1 MCGIGGVMMRDGR
14 APDPAVLD
22 RLTAAL
28 RHRGPDGTGRY
39 VKGDVGL
46 VHARL
51 AIIDLATGDQPLYGP
66 RACALVA
73 NAEIYNYVEL
83 RQRLGNSLFATKSDC
98 EPILTLYDRHGVDC
112 AHELRGMYAFGL
124 HDPDNNQLVLSRD
137 PFGIKQLYYVETAAG
152 FAFASEPQALIAA
165 GLLAAE
171 PVPRAIGELLQLQF
185 TTGSETIFR
194 GIHRVLPGET
204 LIVKAGRIASRT
216 RLPALPAGGA
226 VELEEAA
233 ALERLDRVL
242 MDSVAVHE
250 RSDVPYGLFLSSG
263 IDSTTILA
271 CMARLDG
278 HSVLAYTASFPAT
291 SVHDEYAEAHR
302 LASAIGARHI
312 KVEVT
317 ADHFW
322 SQLPRIVASVDDP
335 TADYAIVPTHLL
347 AREAAKD
354 VKVVLCGE
362 GGDEMFAGYSR
373 YIRQSRP
380 WWLGGRPRRRGGP
393 FSGAGIFREE
403 PRDWRDG
410 IAAAEKSCALP
421 DRSRLQIAQA
431 IDCADYLPH
440 GLLVKLDRC
449 LMAHGLE
456 GRTPLLDPVIADF
469 AFRLPQRL
477 KLRRRRGKYLL
488 RRWLERHVP
497 KSLPFA
503 RKRGF
508 TAPVADWIRERGEK
522 LGPLVAADP
531 GVAAVCVPERV
542 KGLFASQEKGRLEAA
557 WRLLFYALW
566 HRRHIRGLA
575 PDGDVFECLAQ
586 RG

>member
-1 MCGIGGVMMRDGR
+1 MCGIAGLMTRDGR
-14 APDPAVLD
+14 PPDPAILD

-28 RHRGPDGTGRY
+28 RHRGPDGTGRH
-39 VKGDVGL
+39 VRDDVGL

-51 AIIDLATGDQPLYGP
+51 AIIDLATGDQPLFGP
-66 RACALVA
+66 RQCALVA

-83 RQRLGNSLFATKSDC
+83 RQRLGNSLFKTKSDC
-98 EPILTLYDRHGVDC
+98 EPILTLYDRHGADT
-112 AHELRGMYAFGL
+112 ARELRGMYAFGL
-124 HDPDNNQLVLSRD
+124 HDPDNKQLVLARD
-137 PFGIKQLYYVETAAG
+137 PFGIKQLYYAETASG

-165 GLLAAE
+165 GLVTPEA
-171 PVPRAIGELLQLQF
+171 VPRAVAELLQLQF
-185 TTGSETIFR
+185 TTGAETIFR

-204 LIVKAGRIASRT
+204 LVVQGGRIIRRT
-216 RLPALPAGGA
+216 RLPALPAGGPA
-226 VELEEAA
+226 EMDEAA
-233 ALERLDRVL
+233 AMDKLDRVL
-242 MDSVAVHE
+242 MDSVIVHE

-271 CMARLDG
+271 CMARLNG

-302 LASAIGARHI
+302 LAAAIGAKHV

-317 ADHFW
+317 AAHFW
-322 SQLPRIVASVDDP
+322 AQLPAIVASVDDP

-373 YIRQSRP
+373 YRRQARP
-380 WWLGGRPRRRGGP
+380 WWLGGRPRRRRGP
-393 FSGAGIFREE
+393 FSGAGVFREE

-410 IAAAEKSCALP
+410 IAAAEEAAALP
-421 DRSRLQIAQA
+421 GRSRLQIAQA
-431 IDCADYLPH
+431 LDCADYLPH

-456 GRTPLLDPVIADF
+456 GRTPLLDPVIAEF
-469 AFRLPQRL
+469 AFPLPQRL
-477 KLRRRRGKYLL
+477 KLRHRRGKYLL
-488 RRWLERHVP
+488 RRWLERQVP
-497 KSLPFA
+497 QSMPFA

-508 TAPVADWIRERGEK
+508 TAPVADWIRGEGGR

-531 GVAAVCVPERV
+531 GVAAVCAPERV
-542 KGLFASQEKGRLEAA
+542 KGLFASQAKGELEAA

-566 HRRHIRGLA
+566 HRRHIRGLPA
-575 PDGDVFECLAQ
+575 DGNVFDCLAQ

>member
-1 MCGIGGVMMRDGR
+1 MCGIAGVMTRNGA
-14 APDPAVLD
+14 APDAAVLD
-22 RLTAAL
+22 RLTQAL
-28 RHRGPDGTGRY
+28 RHRGPDGVGRHMRD
-39 VKGDVGL
+39 DVGL

-51 AIIDLATGDQPLYGP
+51 AIIDLKTGDQPLYG
-66 RACALVA
+66 RRGCALIA
-73 NAEIYNYVEL
+73 NAEIYNFVEL
-83 RQRLGNSLFATKSDC
+83 RQRLGNAGFATKSDC
-98 EPILTLYDRHGVDC
+98 EPILHLYDSHGADC
-112 AHELRGMYAFGL
+112 ARELRGMYAFGL
-124 HDPDNNQLVLSRD
+124 HDPDNKRLVLSRD
-137 PFGIKQLYYVETAAG
+137 PFGIKQLYYVETPAA

-165 GLLAAE
+165 GLIKAE
-171 PVPRAIGELLQLQF
+171 AVPRAVGELLQLQF
-185 TTGSETIFR
+185 TTGADTIFR
-194 GIHRVLPGET
+194 GIRRVLPGET
-204 LIVKAGRIASRT
+204 LIVEGGRVVARK
-216 RLPALPAGGA
+216 LLAALPEGGP
-226 VELEEAA
+226 VDMDEAA
-233 ALERLDRVL
+233 AMERLDRVL

-278 HSVLAYTASFPAT
+278 HAVQAYTATFPST

-317 ADHFW
+317 AEHFW

-373 YIRQSRP
+373 YRRQSRP
-380 WWLGGRPRRRGGP
+380 WWLGGRARRRRGP
-393 FSGAGIFREE
+393 FSNQGIFIEE

-410 IAAAEKSCALP
+410 IAAAEKAVALRG
-421 DRSRLQIAQA
+421 RSRLQIAQA
-431 IDCADYLPH
+431 LDCADYLPH

-469 AFRLPQRL
+469 AYRLPQAL
-477 KLRRRRGKYLL
+477 KLRHRRGKYLL
-488 RRWLERHVP
+488 RRWLEKNVP
-497 KSLPFA
+497 QSLPFA
-503 RKRGF
+503 RKKGF
-508 TAPVADWIRERGEK
+508 TAPVADWIGAKGER

-531 GVAAVCVPERV
+531 GIAAVCVPERV
-542 KGLFASQEKGRLEAA
+542 KGLFASPQKSHLEAA

-575 PDGDVFECLAQ
+575 ADGDVFECLAQ